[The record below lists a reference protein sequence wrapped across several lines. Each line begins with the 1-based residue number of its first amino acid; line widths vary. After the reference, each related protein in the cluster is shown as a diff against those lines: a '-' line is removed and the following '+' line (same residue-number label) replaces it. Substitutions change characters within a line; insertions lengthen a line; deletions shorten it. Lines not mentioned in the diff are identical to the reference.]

1 MTLCE
6 WMKWGKLCECLWFG
20 MRERER
26 ERERERDEISN
37 KKKRMKKNYLNRIKC
52 RIDREYERNS

>member
-20 MRERER
+20 MWERKREREMKLV
-26 ERERERDEISN
+26 I
-37 KKKRMKKNYLNRIKC
+37 KKKEWKKNYLNRIKC
-52 RIDREYERNS
+52 RIDREYEGNS